1 MNKYIKNLK
10 LKKQIIRKKK
20 RKQRGEKKDK
30 RPNYAA
36 VADWSSRAPRVSRK

>member
-10 LKKQIIRKKK
+10 LKKQIIKKKK
-20 RKQRGEKKDK
+20 RGRKKKDK